1 VSLIDLPSLDKLF
14 RPRSVAI
21 LGASTSPTK
30 IGGRPVAS
38 LLQNKFDGPIY
49 PVNPRN
55 DTVQGLPSYSS
66 VLDIKEPVDLAI
78 CSVPDAAVKTALSEC
93 AEKGVGAVI
102 VFSSGF
108 AEVGDEGA
116 QAQAEIADMVR
127 SAGMRMM
134 GPNCMGMVN
143 FGASIVGSFHP
154 AFGQDLVPG
163 RIGLVSQ
170 SGAFGGLSYMLARER
185 RQSLSFMLT
194 TGNEADVDIGDCT
207 AFLAEDPNTDVI
219 LLYMEGC
226 RHGPKFVEALERAR
240 ANGKPVVAVK
250 LGRTEAGAAA
260 AASHTAALAGEDSV
274 VDAIFKQFGVYRASS
289 IEEFFD
295 VARACVVGQLP
306 RNDRVAMVTVS
317 GGVGVLMAD
326 DAHGRGLDVA
336 PMPEDAQAAMLE
348 MVPFAGPRNPIDVT
362 GQILN
367 DMSLLSRTMSLVTD
381 ASVDYAT
388 VIGFQGSLGRNV
400 EYLEESLQGW
410 TDRATQNP
418 DSQFVISGFCSP
430 EYTEAVERSGV
441 LVFEEPTHA
450 TRAVAALRGFKRAFD
465 QVNSIPEIGAA
476 SDLPTGPLDEAA
488 ALELLGLAGIDVP
501 DVRVVASA
509 DEAQAAADALGYPV
523 VVKVLSPDIL
533 HKSDIG
539 GVKVGLRDA
548 AEVRAAFDAVTS
560 AGRSQSGATVRGAL
574 IAPMIRGGV
583 ETILGVQHDPIFGP
597 LVMFGLGGVF
607 VEALKDV
614 TFRVAPFGVEE
625 AHRMIREINAFPIL
639 TGLRGQPPCDL
650 DALAQALSNLSIFAK
665 ANDGRLESLDINP
678 YVVTD
683 KGGVALDAAFVTGE
697 S

>member
-1 VSLIDLPSLDKLF
+1 MSLIDLPSLDKLF

-21 LGASTSPTK
+21 LGASSSPTK

-38 LLQNKFDGPIY
+38 LLQNQFDGPVY
-49 PVNPRN
+49 PVNPRS
-55 DTVQGLPSYSS
+55 DTVQGLRAYGS
-66 VLDIKEPVDLAI
+66 VLEIDEPVDLAI
-78 CSVPDAAVKTALSEC
+78 CSVPDAAVKTALTQC

-108 AEVGDEGA
+108 AEVGEEGA
-116 QAQAEIADMVR
+116 QAQLEIADLVR

-143 FGASIVGSFHP
+143 FAANTVGSFHP
-154 AFGQDLVPG
+154 AFGEDLVAG

-194 TGNEADVDIGDCT
+194 TGNEADVDIADCT

-240 ANGKPVVAVK
+240 ANRKPVVAVK

-295 VARACVVGQLP
+295 IARACVVGQLP

-326 DAHGRGLDVA
+326 DAHSRGLDVA
-336 PMPEDAQAAMLE
+336 EMPEESQATMLE

-367 DMSLLSRTMSLVTD
+367 DMSLMSRTMSLVTE
-381 ASVDYAT
+381 AKIDYGSIVA
-388 VIGFQGSLGRNV
+388 FQGSLGRNPV
-400 EYLEESLQGW
+400 YLDDSLQGW
-410 TDRATQNP
+410 IERAGQYDQT
-418 DSQFVISGFCSP
+418 QFVISGFCSA
-430 EYTEAVERSGV
+430 EYTQAVEDAGV

-450 TRAVAALRGFKRAFD
+450 TRAVSALRSFGRAFAQKVD
-465 QVNSIPEIGAA
+465 KPDVGAA
-476 SDLPTGPLDEAA
+476 IPIPTGNLDEAEALALVRA
-488 ALELLGLAGIDVP
+488 AGLATP
-501 DVRVVASA
+501 DVRAVTSA
-509 DEAQAAADALGYPV
+509 DEAHAAAEALGYPV

-548 AEVRAAFDAVTS
+548 DEVRDAFNAVTA
-560 AGRSQSGATVRGAL
+560 AGASQAGAEVRGAL
-574 IAPMIRGGV
+574 VAPMLSGGV
-583 ETILGVQHDPIFGP
+583 ETILGVQRDPVFGP

-607 VEALKDV
+607 VESLKDV

-625 AHRMIREINAFPIL
+625 AHRMIREINAYPIL
-639 TGLRGQPPCDL
+639 TGLRGQPPSDL
-650 DALAQALSNLSIFAK
+650 DSLAEALSNLSVFAK
-665 ANDGRLESLDINP
+665 ANEQHLQSLDINP
-678 YVVTD
+678 YVVRER
-683 KGGVALDAAFVTGE
+683 GGVALDAAFVAG
-697 S
+697 